1 VVILTPASAVTT
13 TGDKEETAEEAL
25 KSEEMGFFN
34 DDENLRDAKTIF
46 IYNIIKK
53 KNKKVTVLTE
63 LITEENISY
72 MMEDPA
78 LYSLQNNFGF
88 DQTPIF
94 TSGEIYLSS
103 LMDSL
108 IC

>member
-1 VVILTPASAVTT
+1 VRGSPLNEEAFDRVNIMEAKQVVILTPSTAVTT
-13 TGDKEETAEEAL
+13 TSNAEETAEEAL

-88 DQTPIF
+88 D
-94 TSGEIYLSS
+94 
-103 LMDSL
+103 
-108 IC
+108 